1 MGNVRGMKNNV
12 VYLLLKEKPHK
23 GTTRAST
30 IGSCRTPQYFF
41 FT

>member
-1 MGNVRGMKNNV
+1 MGNVHRMKNNV
-12 VYLLLKEKPHK
+12 VYLLLKEKPCE

-30 IGSCRTPQYFF
+30 VGSCRTPQYFF

>member
-1 MGNVRGMKNNV
+1 MRNLHGMKNNV
-12 VYLLLKEKPHK
+12 VYLLLKEKPHE

-30 IGSCRTPQYFF
+30 VGSCHTSHHFF